1 MKRKICLIF
10 LTVFMAV
17 GSISCQNKQT
27 EQQSSFTIEY
37 GDDYRLNDRQKNIL
51 TAEGLSTDFSKLE
64 ISQKRS
70 IQRIEQMLCYLET
83 NYGTEFVYSGY
94 IEPGINESEKLYAY
108 PKNIGARQTITVKA
122 KGDGFTDDYY
132 DYSVA
137 DYAEELIDG
146 YLSEQFSKEDYRYF
160 ESTNACDIKMSEIVD
175 ANFQWKY
182 GASNIIFIK
191 ADVCNMDEVEEF
203 AVNYAKFLYEH
214 QIDGTHRINIMCYF
228 PDIEINSWNNCG
240 EWYRDE
246 KANVGFYCLFFHSDK
261 EIHIDSTAFSTD
273 ENGKVI
279 THNNNPVD
287 YVHDSHNYPIEE
299 YFLKYNNKEK

>member
-1 MKRKICLIF
+1 MKKTMLLMLFAILLIPP
-10 LTVFMAV
+10 AV
-17 GSISCQNKQT
+17 SCGKQND
-27 EQQSSFTIEY
+27 EQSGNTIVY
-37 GDDYRLNDRQKNIL
+37 SDDYQLNDRQKNIL

-94 IEPGINESEKLYAY
+94 IEQGINESEKLYAY

-160 ESTNACDIKMSEIVD
+160 ASTNACDIKMSEIVD

-214 QIDGTHRINIMCYF
+214 QIGGDHRINIMCYF
-228 PDIEINSWNNCG
+228 PDIEFVWGSG
-240 EWYRDE
+240 DWYRDAE
-246 KANVGFYCLFFHSDK
+246 NEMGFYCFSIHPTSN
-261 EIHIDSTAFSTD
+261 EIIMDNTVYSTD

-287 YVHDSHNYPIEE
+287 YVKTMETYSIEE
-299 YFLKYNNKEK
+299 YLAKYD